1 MMLDN
6 IADIYVSVDYEH
18 NKKFMIN
25 SPLFVLSHKC
35 IKFTSEGSA
44 QSTQCF
50 AAAVFWYSQSHFLS
64 VIILLQSQTGSELND
79 QNNTNDHWD
88 G

>member
-1 MMLDN
+1 MLLDN

-35 IKFTSEGSA
+35 IKFTSECCSLSPECPVLCSNILRATSRVSLSCYRVRLA
-44 QSTQCF
+44 Q
-50 AAAVFWYSQSHFLS
+50 
-64 VIILLQSQTGSELND
+64 N
-79 QNNTNDHWD
+79 
-88 G
+88 

>member
-1 MMLDN
+1 MLLDN

-35 IKFTSEGSA
+35 IKFTSEGSV
-44 QSTQCF
+44 QSVQHCF
-50 AAAVFWYSQSHFLS
+50 AAVF
-64 VIILLQSQTGSELND
+64 
-79 QNNTNDHWD
+79 
-88 G
+88 